1 MIDIYQS
8 NFEKLKVW
16 EKSHQFALL
25 VYKITKKF
33 PKEEI
38 YGLTSQLRRA
48 VFSVPTNIVEGNER
62 KSRKEYIQFLFIAKG
77 SLAETKYLFIV
88 SRDLEYINFSL
99 FNSLYEEINNIGK
112 LLNGLI
118 NYLNK

>member
-1 MIDIYQS
+1 MFMYQS

-16 EKSHQFALL
+16 EKAHQFALL
-25 VYKITKKF
+25 VHNITKKF

-62 KSRKEYIQFLFIAKG
+62 KSRKEYIQFLSISKG
-77 SLAETKYLFIV
+77 SLAETKYLLIV
-88 SRDLEYINFSL
+88 SRDLKYINDSL
-99 FNSLYEEINNIGK
+99 FDNLNEEINSIGK

-118 NYLNK
+118 NYLDK

>member
-1 MIDIYQS
+1 MIDMYQS

-16 EKSHQFALL
+16 EKAHQFALL
-25 VYKITKKF
+25 VHKVTKKF
-33 PKEEI
+33 PKEEV

-62 KSRKEYIQFLFIAKG
+62 KSRKEYIQFLSISKG
-77 SLAETKYLFIV
+77 SLAETKYLLIV
-88 SRDLEYINFSL
+88 SRDLKYINDSL
-99 FNSLYEEINNIGK
+99 FDNLNEEINNIGK

-118 NYLNK
+118 NYLEK